1 MERKSLG
8 RGIEDISNAFISDR
22 NDKKTPGGFSSK
34 KLRDV
39 TCESC
44 VSVILNSHKAPKCKI
59 FTLEY
64 KKYGVRYMETLSPS
78 SANYC
83 EFFEPIFQNN
93 QSLDPAKEPSTIN
106 AEIECQIEE
115 SVTVQRI
122 IAYPPL
128 PNAQQNI
135 LNSLSKHLEENYSIK
150 SIDLRKTDKIVRP
163 GKVKYIDEEVTIY
176 IEDHPVESQL
186 SREEK

>member
-8 RGIEDISNAFISDR
+8 RGIEDISNTFISSR
-22 NDKKTPGGFSSK
+22 KDKKTPGGFSSK
-34 KLRDV
+34 KLRDA

-44 VSVILNSHKAPKCKI
+44 VSVIRNSDKAPKCKI
-59 FTLEY
+59 FTLEN

-93 QSLDPAKEPSTIN
+93 ESPDTVKKRSTVN
-106 AEIECQIEE
+106 TEIECQIEE

-122 IAYPPL
+122 ISYPPL

-135 LNSLSKHLEENYSIK
+135 LNSLSKHLEENYSIT
-150 SIDLRKTDKIVRP
+150 SIDMTKTDEVLRP
-163 GKVKYIDEEVTIY
+163 GKAKYIHEEVTIC
-176 IEDHPVESQL
+176 IEDHPADSLLSQ
-186 SREEK
+186 KGK